1 MRGHCLC
8 GEVRY
13 AASGPAGDMW
23 YCHCASCARASG
35 VGFGTWIEAT
45 GVHWEAG
52 THRRV
57 RIAGAGPL
65 VRSFCANCAS
75 QLPAE
80 RRDGSAALLPA
91 GGLDDVGGLR
101 PAWHA
106 HVAGRGSWMPAMAS
120 LPCHP
125 GSRHAASTPAVS
137 KLEPAAPLA
146 VSSPV
151 TGHCLC
157 GAVRYEIGTRLYAM
171 RACHCSRCRRRSGSS
186 YLVALACAA
195 SGLTFL
201 SGAASIRRWQLP
213 EAARYLVTFCGE
225 CGASVP
231 SVIGDVAFIT
241 AGSLDA
247 DPGVR
252 TRCHIYFGS
261 RAGWIDAEDD
271 LPHFDERPPHDFRW

>member
-1 MRGHCLC
+1 
-8 GEVRY
+8 
-13 AASGPAGDMW
+13 
-23 YCHCASCARASG
+23 
-35 VGFGTWIEAT
+35 
-45 GVHWEAG
+45 
-52 THRRV
+52 
-57 RIAGAGPL
+57 
-65 VRSFCANCAS
+65 
-75 QLPAE
+75 
-80 RRDGSAALLPA
+80 
-91 GGLDDVGGLR
+91 
-101 PAWHA
+101 
-106 HVAGRGSWMPAMAS
+106 
-120 LPCHP
+120 
-125 GSRHAASTPAVS
+125 
-137 KLEPAAPLA
+137 
-146 VSSPV
+146 
-151 TGHCLC
+151 
-157 GAVRYEIGTRLYAM
+157 
-171 RACHCSRCRRRSGSS
+171 CHCSRCRRRSGSS

-271 LPHFDERPPHDFRW
+271 L